1 MKKDVLKYKDIGKR
15 IRELRENRSL
25 TIRELAKLSS
35 IDEAS
40 ISNIERGTKRLG
52 LYTLVLLSSAL
63 ETNVDYILFGNTD
76 YPYSRHLS
84 KEEDIFLN
92 DVLLSLRKNFSNKK
106 EEEEK
111 ERTTEEIKKDNHVHT
126 LLEISNYIHILMNN
140 FLLENR
146 IYKNISEDRK
156 KKLDNILKYIY
167 LTISNILPTGIGFH
181 IGVIFEK
188 EKVKINNGFY
198 FKNQDSSIIAI
209 EENTM
214 KYIYVQDDKML
225 LHGISKYLEN
235 TRI

>member
-92 DVLLSLRKNFSNKK
+92 DVLLSLRKNFSNK

-111 ERTTEEIKKDNHVHT
+111 ERKLKKWKNENHVYT
-126 LLEISNYIHILMNN
+126 LLEISNYVHILMNN

-181 IGVIFEK
+181 IGAIFEK
-188 EKVKINNGFY
+188 EKVKISNGFY

-214 KYIYVQDDKML
+214 KSIYVKDDKMT